1 MDSASRRTGDEIWWA
16 AVTVNRSSG
25 ADDNWVI
32 AGDGLAEVRH
42 LHVELAAARAEID
55 RLMEENEQLRS
66 ARAGTELLR
75 ETMAVRVEID
85 LTSDNRLFPSQDFV
99 PQKGFGNLIALPLQ
113 GGARKQAN
121 AVFLDPAT
129 IEPWPDQWA
138 FPGRG
143 PATPGR

>member
-55 RLMEENEQLRS
+55 
-66 ARAGTELLR
+66 
-75 ETMAVRVEID
+75 
-85 LTSDNRLFPSQDFV
+85 LTSYNRLFPSQDFV